1 MADKKFESLEEAIAY
16 IKEQNEKLTSAN
28 ASKKAAEDALKIANE
43 ELENAKAE
51 NQSSIEIIAE
61 LGKKL
66 HILEN
71 NKEENTTI
79 VELDG
84 KHYKLLGNRF
94 IVKGE
99 ELNAE
104 QLSKNTAELERMVK
118 IKSGSLVEITE

>member
-84 KHYKLLGNRF
+84 QHYKILGNRF

-99 ELNAE
+99 EFNAE
-104 QLSKNTAELERMVK
+104 QLSKNTDELKRMLK
-118 IKSGSLVEITE
+118 IRSEALIVVTE